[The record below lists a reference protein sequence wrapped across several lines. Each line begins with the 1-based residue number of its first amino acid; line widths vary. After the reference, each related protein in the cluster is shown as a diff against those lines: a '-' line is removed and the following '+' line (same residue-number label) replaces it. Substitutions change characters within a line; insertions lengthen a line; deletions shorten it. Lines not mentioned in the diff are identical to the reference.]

1 MPEGEGLPET
11 GLNDLIAGAMGVW
24 AVFEAYT
31 KVGFTRS
38 EALQL
43 VIAHINAAPIPPP
56 DNDS

>member
-1 MPEGEGLPET
+1 VPEGEGLPET
-11 GLNDLIAGAMGVW
+11 GLNDLIAGAMGAW

-56 DNDS
+56 TPDV